1 MVVPAPLTL
10 SAIAR
15 GERAA
20 AISRIEAAI
29 SSCGWLLEARAFSG
43 LYMSFQ
49 VELERPRL
57 GAFAQRMREAGAP
70 LDAASE
76 AALAAEVT
84 ATAEREGAVAA
95 ALGVT
100 FPDGNPDQRQVI
112 PSVPG

>member
-1 MVVPAPLTL
+1 MVVPRPLTL

-15 GERAA
+15 GARAE

-49 VELERPRL
+49 LELERPRL
-57 GAFAQRMREAGAP
+57 GEFEQRMREAGAP
-70 LDAASE
+70 LDAPSE
-76 AALAAEVT
+76 AALAAEANVT
-84 ATAEREGAVAA
+84 AGGEGAVAA

>member
-1 MVVPAPLTL
+1 MVVPRPLTL

-20 AISRIEAAI
+20 AISRIESAI
-29 SSCGWLLEARAFSG
+29 SSCGWLVEARAFSG

-57 GAFAQRMREAGAP
+57 GGFAQRMRDAGAP
-70 LDAASE
+70 LDAPSE
-76 AALAAEVT
+76 AALAAEASVT
-84 ATAEREGAVAA
+84 PAEGAVPA

-112 PSVPG
+112 PPVPG

>member
-1 MVVPAPLTL
+1 MVAPRLLTL

-15 GERAA
+15 GARAA

-29 SSCGWLLEARAFSG
+29 SRCGWLVEARAFSG

-57 GAFAQRMREAGAP
+57 GEFAGRMREAGAP

-76 AALAAEVT
+76 AALAAE
-84 ATAEREGAVAA
+84 ATEAREGAVAA

>member
-1 MVVPAPLTL
+1 MVVPRPLTL

-20 AISRIEAAI
+20 AISRIESAI
-29 SSCGWLLEARAFSG
+29 SSCGWLVEARAFSG

-49 VELERPRL
+49 LELERPRL
-57 GAFAQRMREAGAP
+57 GEFAQRMRDAGAP
-70 LDAASE
+70 LDAPSE
-76 AALAAEVT
+76 AALAAE
-84 ATAEREGAVAA
+84 ATVSPEREGAVPA

>member
-1 MVVPAPLTL
+1 MAVPRLLTL

-20 AISRIEAAI
+20 AISRIESAI
-29 SSCGWLLEARAFSG
+29 SSCGWLVEARAFSG

-49 VELERPRL
+49 LELERPRL
-57 GAFAQRMREAGAP
+57 GEFAQRMRDAGAP
-70 LDAASE
+70 LDAPSE
-76 AALAAEVT
+76 AALAAEASVT
-84 ATAEREGAVAA
+84 PGEGAVPA

>member
-1 MVVPAPLTL
+1 MAVPGPLTL

-49 VELERPRL
+49 LELERPRL
-57 GAFAQRMREAGAP
+57 GDFAQRMREAGAP
-70 LDAASE
+70 LDAPSVAALE
-76 AALAAEVT
+76 AAASDT
-84 ATAEREGAVAA
+84 SERGGSVAA
-95 ALGVT
+95 VLGIT
-100 FPDGNPDQRQVI
+100 FPDGIPDQRQVI